1 MDHPAAESGETNSVS
16 GGEIEIEK
24 LPLHEVEIRRRELL
38 PVFKQ
43 STILTEVL
51 LAGNVNET
59 TFLVFLA

>member
-1 MDHPAAESGETNSVS
+1 MDHPAAESVESVSS

-43 STILTEVL
+43 
-51 LAGNVNET
+51 
-59 TFLVFLA
+59 FLYSERHSSDR

>member
-1 MDHPAAESGETNSVS
+1 MDHPAAESGETVSSS

-43 STILTEVL
+43 FHYTER
-51 LAGNVNET
+51 NSSDRYCQ
-59 TFLVFLA
+59 